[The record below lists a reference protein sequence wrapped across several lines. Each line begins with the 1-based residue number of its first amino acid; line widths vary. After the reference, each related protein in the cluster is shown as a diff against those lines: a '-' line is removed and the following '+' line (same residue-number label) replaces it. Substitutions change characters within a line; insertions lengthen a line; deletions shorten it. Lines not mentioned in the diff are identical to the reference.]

1 MVATPVARPILCRRW
16 GIPTA
21 TDISLAWLVA
31 VAVFGKGHPAVAF
44 LLLLAVADDGVR
56 AQSQLKTRCTCR
68 AQLRKQPPSRRSD
81 CSSSQCSTAIR

>member
-1 MVATPVARPILCRRW
+1 MQCASMHPHPGCCRIINLTPIMPRRW

-56 AQSQLKTRCTCR
+56 A
-68 AQLRKQPPSRRSD
+68 
-81 CSSSQCSTAIR
+81 

>member
-44 LLLLAVADDGVR
+44 LLLLAVADDGV
-56 AQSQLKTRCTCR
+56 QSQLKTCCTCR
-68 AQLRKQPPSRRSD
+68 AQLR
-81 CSSSQCSTAIR
+81 